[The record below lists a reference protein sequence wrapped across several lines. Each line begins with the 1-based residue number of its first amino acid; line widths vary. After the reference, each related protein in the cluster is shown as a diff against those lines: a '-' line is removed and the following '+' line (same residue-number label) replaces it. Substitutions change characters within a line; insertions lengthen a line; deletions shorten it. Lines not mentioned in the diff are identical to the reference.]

1 VEVEDLEFYAH
12 KMDDLVGR
20 LDSLIEL
27 QQAAQQAKNHIT
39 ITHKQDGGGFWGGVA
54 VMACISTYLALIIFA
69 VWNVIQISNLVSW
82 EGVYGRELS
91 AVKQQLNQPKP

>member
-1 VEVEDLEFYAH
+1 MADDLDHYAEQI
-12 KMDDLVGR
+12 DNLVGR

-27 QQAAQQAKNHIT
+27 QQSRNHFVVTNKQEGATGLVAAAIT
-39 ITHKQDGGGFWGGVA
+39 
-54 VMACISTYLALIIFA
+54 ACFLTYLSLIIFA

>member
-1 VEVEDLEFYAH
+1 VADDLDHYAEQI
-12 KMDDLVGR
+12 DNLVGR

-27 QQAAQQAKNHIT
+27 QQSRNHFVVTNKQEGATGLVAAAIT
-39 ITHKQDGGGFWGGVA
+39 
-54 VMACISTYLALIIFA
+54 ACFLTYLSLIIFA